1 MPSRAHAQKW
11 FAHAGVV
18 LLPAGTVWD
27 AIRVSGGMAGNV
39 LAAGIDGP
47 VIRDR
52 DELYFLVRPGAAGTW
67 TTPGGEGLGAACYVA
82 VPAPECTSGP
92 GVHWAQAPDGN
103 GALIDAERLAA
114 LIQGVY
120 GEAGQ

>member
-1 MPSRAHAQKW
+1 M
-11 FAHAGVV
+11 

-27 AIRVSGGMAGNV
+27 AIRVSGDLARTV

-52 DELYFLVRPGAAGTW
+52 EEHYFLVRPGISTTW

-82 VPAPECTSGP
+82 VPAPECASGP
-92 GVHWAQAPDGN
+92 GVHWVQAPDGS
-103 GALIDAERLAA
+103 GLLVDAERLAA
-114 LIQGVY
+114 LIQSVY